1 MPFFSKMMASYPF
14 QMIRGLSP
22 STRVLAGGMGVGAGI
37 GAYTNRRGGVTGM
50 AGGGFRGAVN
60 AAGLMGAGALGYL
73 GYRGMGGRAGL
84 GTFGRNMMRP
94 GVAGMYGRAAISSGR
109 SGLAG
114 IMNRLRAIR

>member
-94 GVAGMYGRAAISSGR
+94 GVGGM
-109 SGLAG
+109 
-114 IMNRLRAIR
+114 